1 MEAPPAVAEFAQTC
15 VRYVQTSLGVA
26 LDFEPETLPLLDH
39 YLRQAQKDALDR
51 PETIPLLATVAG
63 SYLGELLR
71 RRHGGT
77 WTVEGDDAE
86 TWSLQL
92 LDAPVTVL
100 PVVLAREAITGV
112 ADPELAP
119 IQIADDLRQDVTD
132 HLADLP
138 DVSEEEFLSPST
150 RVEVIDIAVD
160 LLRAH
165 KAVRRGQA
173 LDGVAGV
180 IEEALARK
188 TSEPTSDGDQGPL
201 PEEEED
207 DDPDADPSTRS

>member
-15 VRYVQTSLGVA
+15 LRYVQTSLGVA

-39 YLRQAQKDALDR
+39 YLRQAHKDAQDR
-51 PETIPLLATVAG
+51 PETVPLLATVAG
-63 SYLGELLR
+63 CYLGELLR
-71 RRHGGT
+71 RRHGGS

-86 TWSLQL
+86 SWSLQL
-92 LDAPVTVL
+92 ADAPVTVL
-100 PVVLAREAITGV
+100 PVVLAREAIAGEP
-112 ADPELAP
+112 DPELAP
-119 IQIADDLRQDVTD
+119 IQISDELRQGVFD

-138 DVSEEEFLSPST
+138 QVSEEEFLAPST

-165 KAVRRGQA
+165 RAVRRGQA

-180 IEEALARK
+180 IEQALSDKMKALDG
-188 TSEPTSDGDQGPL
+188 TEPEPV
-201 PEEEED
+201 PEEEDSED
-207 DDPDADPSTRS
+207 DSSTRS

>member
-15 VRYVQTSLGVA
+15 VRYVQTALGVA

-39 YLRQAQKDALDR
+39 YLRQARKDALDR

-63 SYLGELLR
+63 CYLGELLR
-71 RRHGGT
+71 RRHGGS
-77 WTVEGDDAE
+77 WTVEGDEAE
-86 TWSLQL
+86 TWSVQL
-92 LDAPVTVL
+92 LDAPVAVL
-100 PVVLAREAITGV
+100 PVVLAREAITGE

-119 IQIADDLRQDVTD
+119 IQISDELRQAVTD

-138 DVSEEEFLSPST
+138 QVSEEEFLSPST

-165 KAVRRGQA
+165 RAVRRGQA

-180 IEEALARK
+180 IEEVLARK
-188 TSEPTSDGDQGPL
+188 TEEVDGAEPEPESEDEETDDGSSP
-201 PEEEED
+201 
-207 DDPDADPSTRS
+207 TRS

>member
-1 MEAPPAVAEFAQTC
+1 MEAPPAVAEFARTC

-39 YLRQAQKDALDR
+39 YLRQARKDAQDR

-63 SYLGELLR
+63 CYLGELLR
-71 RRHGGT
+71 QRHGGR

-86 TWSLQL
+86 AWSLQL
-92 LDAPVTVL
+92 SDAPITVL
-100 PVVLAREAITGV
+100 PVVLAREAITGDS
-112 ADPELAP
+112 DPELAP
-119 IQIADDLRQDVTD
+119 IQISDDLRQAVAD

-138 DVSEEEFLSPST
+138 EVSEDEFLSPST
-150 RVEVIDIAVD
+150 RVEVVDIAVD

-173 LDGVAGV
+173 LDGIAGL
-180 IEEALARK
+180 IDEALTRK
-188 TSEPTSDGDQGPL
+188 QKELEGD
-201 PEEEED
+201 E
-207 DDPDADPSTRS
+207 ADPEPENDEESDEPPTRS